1 MQRCQQLGMVQQ
13 KSPARAQSDPTP
25 GDYFRQMWWWR
36 CSCLASALCLLEMN
50 SERAAVERGALT
62 MSSLSLCQQV
72 KGWARRHHESQV
84 QSHQEGEK
92 ARFPVLLGTLVDNEG
107 QPIHEVS
114 PVTQKQSTHKSASV
128 RSDYLRGSGPGLGV
142 CSLLSQ
148 VWIYSL
154 KRKIKAGRE
163 MSEQKHGLGGKSDL
177 PKSSEASSF
186 KCSFQRYRAGA
197 GGGGGAKSL
206 YFLDICYC
214 GKRITHFL
222 ILFF

>member
-1 MQRCQQLGMVQQ
+1 MITCQMRCRGVNSLGWFNRSPQQGPSLIQLLVTIFVRCDDGG
-13 KSPARAQSDPTP
+13 ARV
-25 GDYFRQMWWWR
+25 Y
-36 CSCLASALCLLEMN
+36 ASALCLLEMN

-84 QSHQEGEK
+84 QSHQEGKK

-114 PVTQKQSTHKSASV
+114 PVTQKQSMHKSASV

-148 VWIYSL
+148 VWICSL

-163 MSEQKHGLGGKSDL
+163 MSEQKHGGSEGGQAFLNLLKPPLSNVL
-177 PKSSEASSF
+177 FSVIGWGQGVGVGQSLF
-186 KCSFQRYRAGA
+186 IFQIFVTVV
-197 GGGGGAKSL
+197 KE
-206 YFLDICYC
+206 
-214 GKRITHFL
+214 
-222 ILFF
+222 